1 MLPFHSTASGSS
13 TSPQGSA
20 ASGALDPKV
29 RIGAMR
35 SRQTIPPRRIGT
47 CEVLRLPLDRGSNP
61 AAIYRQGRTLLQ
73 MLHMLR
79 ATLDRPANA
88 QSLLKSMGMA
98 VPKLADQFSQ
108 TRLTRAGMRR
118 MPGILANSKRQVV
131 CVDNQLSDHE
141 QSTTNSPASQC
152 LRGSDHHLLA
162 ADRLS
167 LVKFP
172 TRGPGCGDVRS
183 PVAFF
188 RRWERNV
195 IAQIW
200 HGLFLAEK
208 AQAYRQFL
216 NQRAVPD

>member
-1 MLPFHSTASGSS
+1 
-13 TSPQGSA
+13 
-20 ASGALDPKV
+20 
-29 RIGAMR
+29 
-35 SRQTIPPRRIGT
+35 
-47 CEVLRLPLDRGSNP
+47 
-61 AAIYRQGRTLLQ
+61 
-73 MLHMLR
+73 MLR